1 MSAQLIG
8 RLNPYQSPSLCEAEL
23 PCCEVAANPAK
34 TMRVAVIGGRLRRQA
49 RLCGRINAQIEW
61 NANNALEYV
70 AVDGRKVVSKIA
82 CFRSVPQF
90 CFDMQ
95 AGATTHRV
103 TVDICIKWTFLIKAF
118 RIVIDDEV
126 VYCEGEAECL
136 PNLSGGRFR
145 AR

>member
-1 MSAQLIG
+1 MSAQAIG
-8 RLNPYQSPSLCEAEL
+8 RINPYQSPPVCDSEL

-34 TMRVAVIGGRLRRQA
+34 PLRVAVLGGRLRRRAQ
-49 RLCGRINAQIEW
+49 LCGRISAQIEW

-70 AVDGRKVVSKIA
+70 SVDGRKVVSKIA
-82 CFRSVPQF
+82 YFRSIPQF
-90 CFDMQ
+90 CFELQ

-103 TVDICIKWTFLIKAF
+103 TVDICIQWTFLIKAF

-126 VYCEGEAECL
+126 VYCEGEAERL
-136 PNLSGGRFR
+136 PILTGRPSS